1 VKTADKQRWST
12 ETKRPRHRGPS
23 FWRRWIRLLILVLLV
38 VLALHGLGFGLG
50 AFLSTGV
57 LEKTG
62 DERSEQQADGPTVEQ
77 QHHQQQ
83 QQAPEQKTSEEESEG
98 APTATSPQ
106 EDPTL
111 YLTVPKLGI
120 YKHTVRNDRSED
132 ALSLG
137 AIKLPKTS
145 FPWQEGHH
153 TYIACHR
160 LGFPRTESFN
170 QCLNLPSMQ
179 KGDEVTLEDAQGKLY
194 RYRVTETLTVGPSET
209 WVTEPIAGREVVS
222 LQTCL
227 EAVGDFYTLG
237 PNWAARYIVRAD
249 RVA

>member
-1 VKTADKQRWST
+1 MKTADKQRWST
-12 ETKRPRHRGPS
+12 ETRQPRRRGPS
-23 FWRRWIRLLILVLLV
+23 SWGRWIRLLIFVLLA
-38 VLALHGLGFGLG
+38 VLALNGLGFGLG
-50 AFLSTGV
+50 ALLSTGV

-62 DERSEQQADGPTVEQ
+62 ERSEQQADAPTVEQ
-77 QHHQQQ
+77 QQEPPKQET
-83 QQAPEQKTSEEESEG
+83 AENEEESKG
-98 APTATSPQ
+98 APTAASP

-120 YKHTVRNDRSED
+120 YQHTVRNDRSED
-132 ALSLG
+132 ALFLG
-137 AIKLPKTS
+137 AIKVPSTG

-160 LGFPRTESFN
+160 LGFPGTESFN

-179 KGDEVTLEDAQGKLY
+179 KGDEVILEDAQGKVY
-194 RYRVTETLTVGPSET
+194 RYRVTETLTIKPSET
-209 WVTEPIAGREVVS
+209 WVMGPIEGREVVS